1 VTMREY
7 LNSKDG
13 RDVVERFLKAYVE
26 GISVAL
32 KNREFTLKVI
42 GKYTQTTDPEL
53 LEETYQLNIAK
64 AFLKVP
70 YPSVDGFK
78 AVLDFVAETRDP
90 KAKAIDPKSLLDAS
104 FVKQL
109 DDSGFIKSLY

>member
-1 VTMREY
+1 
-7 LNSKDG
+7 
-13 RDVVERFLKAYVE
+13 
-26 GISVAL
+26 L

-42 GKYTQTTDPEL
+42 GEYTRTTEPDL
-53 LEETYQLNIAK
+53 LEETYQVNVAK
-64 AFLKVP
+64 TFLKVP
-70 YPSVDGFK
+70 YPSVEGFK
-78 AVLDFVAETRDP
+78 TILDFVAETRDP